1 MDKNQT
7 SPMLKLTR
15 AMFFLNALTW
25 LIFGVLSMFLAVE
38 VGTPT
43 RWVITLLMVANAGG
57 MFWFGLM
64 IASGR
69 IRIFFF
75 AILYV
80 ALNIVL
86 SIADQFGMIDALILL
101 LNLCLLGLLF
111 VTKQR
116 IIQLEG

>member
-69 IRIFFF
+69 IRIFFSPS
-75 AILYV
+75 Y
-80 ALNIVL
+80 
-86 SIADQFGMIDALILL
+86 MLL
-101 LNLCLLGLLF
+101 LTLSFRSPISLG
-111 VTKQR
+111 
-116 IIQLEG
+116 